1 MYCSHCGYKLKN
13 GKIYKTIEKDQK
25 NANNIKYLAKLFLSS
40 LSRKLKINISL
51 LKEQGLSKDEFNSK
65 VALLKEEN
73 NKIKLE
79 ANEKLH
85 ANDLNYFKNK
95 LNYNDERKATTLD
108 SFACPRCGSVIKHN
122 LEENDIKALARA
134 AHSEIHRGR
143 NNISSGM
150 CGLMIGIILACIG
163 FMFLALSFKA
173 TNGGK
178 LDPQC
183 VEFYVFIA
191 LVLFGFILIVYAFVN
206 LIRGKSKIKRYE
218 ELLKEINNGA
228 FHQ

>member
-13 GKIYKTIEKDQK
+13 EKIYKTIERDQK
-25 NANNIKYLAKLFLSS
+25 NANNIKYLVKLFLSS
-40 LSRKLKINISL
+40 LSRKLKIDIYL
-51 LKEQGLSKDEFNSK
+51 LKEQGLSKKEFDSK
-65 VALLKEEN
+65 VALLKKEN
-73 NKIKLE
+73 DKIKLE
-79 ANEKLH
+79 ANEKLR

-95 LNYNDERKATTLD
+95 LNYNDERKVTTLD

-122 LEENDIKALARA
+122 LEENGIKALARA

-173 TNGGK
+173 TNGGQ

-191 LVLFGFILIVYAFVN
+191 LVLFGFILIVYAFIN
-206 LIRGKSKIKRYE
+206 LFRGKSKIKRYE
-218 ELLKEINNGA
+218 ELLREINNGA